1 MLIEGTLLG
10 QVSEKFAELGSEAE
24 VQDDA
29 DQENF
34 DKDMR
39 TMEIKLTETQT
50 DTKIAAHRP
59 ARRESGGVGGAIALN
74 ALDEVV
80 RAFGH
85 PPCLEAGRL
94 VQVQGPNYKPFHAP
108 EKTHT

>member
-24 VQDDA
+24 VQDDT

-39 TMEIKLTETQT
+39 TMEIKLTETKT
-50 DTKIAAHRP
+50 DTNITAPRPPAANH
-59 ARRESGGVGGAIALN
+59 GGVGGALALYIN
-74 ALDEVV
+74 DEVV
-80 RAFGH
+80 GAVG
-85 PPCLEAGRL
+85 
-94 VQVQGPNYKPFHAP
+94 
-108 EKTHT
+108 